1 MHIGRLIIALG
12 KLISVCV
19 YVCTE
24 ADLNM
29 TVLVMMGTV
38 SACQPTLGRNGDGEA
53 RGSYGR
59 L

>member
-1 MHIGRLIIALG
+1 MHIGRLTIALG

-24 ADLNM
+24 AGLNM
-29 TVLVMMGTV
+29 TVLVTMGTV
-38 SACQPTLGRNGDGEA
+38 SACQPPLGRKGGGEA